1 MVGIMYP
8 VRPITFICYRL
19 LERAISSNLRL
30 SQLRADSKVIGTSY
44 ESQELMAKAI
54 VYLNPNPGTCRWSS
68 ATDGEGAAAMQA
80 REIAEAGIGNT

>member
-1 MVGIMYP
+1 
-8 VRPITFICYRL
+8 
-19 LERAISSNLRL
+19 L
-30 SQLRADSKVIGTSY
+30 SQLKADSKVIGNSY

-54 VYLNPNPGTCRWSS
+54 AYLIPDPGFSRWSS